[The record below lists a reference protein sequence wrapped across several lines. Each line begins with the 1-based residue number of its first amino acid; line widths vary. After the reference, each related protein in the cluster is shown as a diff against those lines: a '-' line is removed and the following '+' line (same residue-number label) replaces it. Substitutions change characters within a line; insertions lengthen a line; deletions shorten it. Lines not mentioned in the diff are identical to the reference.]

1 MKECIE
7 EWWRIGRRNYN
18 HKWGI
23 PKSLQASPLDSQEIP
38 MFFKLFKPLK
48 SALEVCQIE
57 FSNLPP
63 NALSFPFYML
73 RILAKTRSS
82 DVLSPVA
89 RQLACHW
96 RDSRDY
102 MPLAC
107 QLALWLASG
116 SPVGAPLACSF
127 SKIENWLFLA
137 PFSSFVVALGFHRAS
152 NTCPPL
158 PTQARKRVEEFL
170 CLTYTIIKLQISHKW
185 MISYLHHFLLVF
197 MCFVVYVSSKIVWTR
212 RK

>member
-1 MKECIE
+1 MRSTQIS
-7 EWWRIGRRNYN
+7 
-18 HKWGI
+18 
-23 PKSLQASPLDSQEIP
+23 PSSPLDSQEIP

-57 FSNLPP
+57 FSSLPP

-116 SPVGAPLACSF
+116 SPVGEPLACSF
-127 SKIENWLFLA
+127 SKDLKFA
-137 PFSSFVVALGFHRAS
+137 FPCSFFSFVVALGFHRAS

-158 PTQARKRVEEFL
+158 PTQARKRVEEFP
-170 CLTYTIIKLQISHKW
+170 CLKYTSIKLQISHK
-185 MISYLHHFLLVF
+185 
-197 MCFVVYVSSKIVWTR
+197 
-212 RK
+212 

>member
-7 EWWRIGRRNYN
+7 EWWRIGRKIQPQMGNTQ
-18 HKWGI
+18 I
-23 PKSLQASPLDSQEIP
+23 SPSSPLDSQEIP
-38 MFFKLFKPLK
+38 RFFKLFKPPR
-48 SALEVCQIE
+48 SALEVCQVE
-57 FSNLPP
+57 FSSLPS
-63 NALSFPFYML
+63 NALIFPFYML
-73 RILAKTRSS
+73 RILAKTSS
-82 DVLSPVA
+82 FHVLSPVA

-116 SPVGAPLACSF
+116 SPVGAPLACNF
-127 SKIENWLFLA
+127 HKIENWLFLA

-158 PTQARKRVEEFL
+158 PTQARKRVEEFPFL
-170 CLTYTIIKLQISHKW
+170 KYTSIKLQISHKW
-185 MISYLHHFLLVF
+185 MVFLFESLSSNICVFCYLCIIKKSVN
-197 MCFVVYVSSKIVWTR
+197 
-212 RK
+212 

>member
-1 MKECIE
+1 MKKRE
-7 EWWRIGRRNYN
+7 EDIQLQM
-18 HKWGI
+18 KKAQI
-23 PKSLQASPLDSQEIP
+23 SLSFLLESQAFP
-38 MFFKLFKPLK
+38 MIFKLFKTPK
-48 SALEVCQIE
+48 CALEVCQVV
-57 FSNLPP
+57 FSSLPP

-116 SPVGAPLACSF
+116 SPVGDPLACSF
-127 SKIENWLFLA
+127 PND
-137 PFSSFVVALGFHRAS
+137 
-152 NTCPPL
+152 
-158 PTQARKRVEEFL
+158 
-170 CLTYTIIKLQISHKW
+170 
-185 MISYLHHFLLVF
+185 
-197 MCFVVYVSSKIVWTR
+197 
-212 RK
+212 

>member
-1 MKECIE
+1 
-7 EWWRIGRRNYN
+7 
-18 HKWGI
+18 
-23 PKSLQASPLDSQEIP
+23 
-38 MFFKLFKPLK
+38 
-48 SALEVCQIE
+48 
-57 FSNLPP
+57 
-63 NALSFPFYML
+63 ML

-127 SKIENWLFLA
+127 PKIENWIFLA

-170 CLTYTIIKLQISHKW
+170 CLTYTIMKNSKFHTNEWFPICITFYWYLCVLLSMYPQKECELEGNRDENLWNYGVYQYSYISILQI
-185 MISYLHHFLLVF
+185 V
-197 MCFVVYVSSKIVWTR
+197 
-212 RK
+212 

>member
-1 MKECIE
+1 MKKRE
-7 EWWRIGRRNYN
+7 ENIQPQM
-18 HKWGI
+18 KKAQI
-23 PKSLQASPLDSQEIP
+23 SPSFPLESQASP
-38 MFFKLFKPLK
+38 MFFKLFKAPK
-48 SALEVCQIE
+48 CALDVCS
-57 FSNLPP
+57 FVFFRLAS
-63 NALSFPFYML
+63 NALIFPFYML

-89 RQLACHW
+89 RRLACHW

-127 SKIENWLFLA
+127 PKIENWLFLA

-170 CLTYTIIKLQISHKW
+170 CLTYTIIKLQISHK
-185 MISYLHHFLLVF
+185 
-197 MCFVVYVSSKIVWTR
+197 
-212 RK
+212 

>member
-1 MKECIE
+1 M
-7 EWWRIGRRNYN
+7 
-18 HKWGI
+18 
-23 PKSLQASPLDSQEIP
+23 
-38 MFFKLFKPLK
+38 
-48 SALEVCQIE
+48 CQVE
-57 FSNLPP
+57 FSSLPS
-63 NALSFPFYML
+63 NALIFPFYML
-73 RILAKTRSS
+73 RILAKTSS
-82 DVLSPVA
+82 FHVLSPVA

-127 SKIENWLFLA
+127 PKVDNWLFLA

-158 PTQARKRVEEFL
+158 PTQARKRVVEFL
-170 CLTYTIIKLQISHKW
+170 CLTYIIIKLQISHKW

-197 MCFVVYVSSKIVWTR
+197 VCFVVYVSSKKSVN
-212 RK
+212 

>member
-1 MKECIE
+1 M
-7 EWWRIGRRNYN
+7 RNTQISPSFPTWFPRDPN
-18 HKWGI
+18 VLQA
-23 PKSLQASPLDSQEIP
+23 LQASQKCPRG
-38 MFFKLFKPLK
+38 
-48 SALEVCQIE
+48 CQIE

-116 SPVGAPLACSF
+116 SPVGEPLACSF
-127 SKIENWLFLA
+127 PKIENWLFLA

-197 MCFVVYVSSKIVWTR
+197 VCFVVYVSSKRVWTR

>member
-1 MKECIE
+1 MKNRE
-7 EWWRIGRRNYN
+7 EDIQPQM
-18 HKWGI
+18 KKAQI
-23 PKSLQASPLDSQEIP
+23 SPSFPLESQASP
-38 MFFKLFKPLK
+38 MFFKLFKLQNVPQRCPK
-48 SALEVCQIE
+48 SCV
-57 FSNLPP
+57 FRLPS
-63 NALSFPFYML
+63 NALIFPFYML
-73 RILAKTRSS
+73 RILAKTRSC
-82 DVLSPVA
+82 DVFSPVA

-127 SKIENWLFLA
+127 PKIENWLFLA

-170 CLTYTIIKLQISHKW
+170 CLTYTIIKLQISHK
-185 MISYLHHFLLVF
+185 
-197 MCFVVYVSSKIVWTR
+197 
-212 RK
+212 